1 MTMATRSAQDLAE
14 DRTSMAATRT
24 LLAADRTLMAWVRTS
39 LSMNSFGFT
48 IYKVLDGFLS
58 ALGTAAI
65 VMGILEY
72 LTTIR
77 PLRQRFSLLGVLCG
91 LMALAAPARA
101 QLNGSHLLGAFGV
114 NSGSQP
120 QPGVYAAL
128 FYFRYDTDEIR
139 GANGETVRPFPGDP
153 GSVVVNALAPM
164 LWYVSKAEVLGANY
178 GAFVA
183 IPFATSSIEAPAI
196 ALSEAVDMSLAD
208 LLVRPVDLGW
218 HMKRADVSA
227 GLQFYAPTGRYERGG
242 NENIGK
248 GMWTWEP
255 FVGTTVFLDEK
266 KTVSLATVAYWEFH
280 SKKEDSNTRV
290 GQILTLQ
297 GGGGKSF
304 LGGGLIIGAAY
315 YGQWKLTEDVLGRFV
330 LPGGREIVLDVD
342 DTHRVFGFGPDVT
355 LPVASR
361 TKLFALVNIRY
372 FWESGARMKTQGNN
386 LLVTATFP
394 IPSVTVK

>member
-101 QLNGSHLLGAFGV
+101 QLNGSHLLGDFGV

-242 NENIGK
+242 N
-248 GMWTWEP
+248 
-255 FVGTTVFLDEK
+255 D
-266 KTVSLATVAYWEFH
+266 
-280 SKKEDSNTRV
+280 
-290 GQILTLQ
+290 
-297 GGGGKSF
+297 
-304 LGGGLIIGAAY
+304 
-315 YGQWKLTEDVLGRFV
+315 
-330 LPGGREIVLDVD
+330 
-342 DTHRVFGFGPDVT
+342 
-355 LPVASR
+355 
-361 TKLFALVNIRY
+361 Y
-372 FWESGARMKTQGNN
+372 FC
-386 LLVTATFP
+386 
-394 IPSVTVK
+394 